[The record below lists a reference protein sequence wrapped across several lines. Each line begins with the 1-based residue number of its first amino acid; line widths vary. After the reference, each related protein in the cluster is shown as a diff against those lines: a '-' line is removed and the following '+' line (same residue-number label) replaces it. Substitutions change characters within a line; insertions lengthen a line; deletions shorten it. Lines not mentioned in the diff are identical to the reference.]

1 MMRQIVRPLRRAVL
15 SQIVRRGGQIAALL
29 TKNARVKGGVRQH
42 ADAKDHVGGI
52 LVRVD
57 KIIGQRQLDIQPRIA
72 RRQQQPR
79 ATPLA
84 EKTGALM
91 RIVPEGSVE
100 RASSSRRASSK
111 LVIISPHSG

>member
-1 MMRQIVRPLRRAVL
+1 MV
-15 SQIVRRGGQIAALL
+15 ALL

-72 RRQQQPR
+72 RRQTRQPGAMCR
-79 ATPLA
+79 WPK
-84 EKTGALM
+84 KTGALM

-111 LVIISPHSG
+111 LVIISPA

>member
-15 SQIVRRGGQIAALL
+15 SQIVRRGGQMVALL

-72 RRQQQPR
+72 RRQIRQPWR
-79 ATPLA
+79 NVPLA
-84 EKTGALM
+84 EKDRCINAD
-91 RIVPEGSVE
+91 
-100 RASSSRRASSK
+100 RAGRLR
-111 LVIISPHSG
+111 